1 MSNKAKEYILRIAC
15 RAPTPGNSAA
25 WEPPLL
31 NFGIGSKRSITLAF
45 VLTVV
50 GLFSLVGRTPAQGSS
65 LTFMVLGDTR
75 NDHIAHQSVVDKMLE
90 LGPPEFYLHA
100 GDFVDYGSDM
110 LQWNTFLEIEHD
122 LMQVSTLYPV
132 MGNHEMN
139 HQNYF
144 DALNPP
150 GRWYSFDSGDA
161 HFVCLQV
168 DGYGDYT
175 PGQPQY
181 NWLVSD
187 LAGTSKPWKFV
198 FFHIPPYSS
207 GGHGSDLN
215 VRQVLC
221 PLFEQ
226 YGVTIVFNGHDHG
239 YERSVANGVTYIVTG
254 GGGAPLYPKAND
266 NPASVYFASVHH
278 FVRITISGDTL
289 YGLAVEPD
297 GTEFDHF
304 TIVSG
309 ELAPTA
315 SLTPTVTDTPTDT
328 PTLTRTPTETPTA
341 TETATPTG
349 VPAGA
354 PGDYLIY
361 LPLIMK
367 EYQ

>member
-1 MSNKAKEYILRIAC
+1 MSER
-15 RAPTPGNSAA
+15 T
-25 WEPPLL
+25 
-31 NFGIGSKRSITLAF
+31 KRSITLAF

-75 NDHIAHQSVVDKMLE
+75 TGHAAHQSVVDKMLE
-90 LGPPEFYLHA
+90 LGPPPFYLHT
-100 GDFVDYGSDM
+100 GDLVDHGSDM
-110 LQWNTFLEIEHD
+110 LQWDKFLEIEHD
-122 LMQVSTLYPV
+122 LMRVSTLYPA
-132 MGNHEMN
+132 MGNHELD

-144 DALNPP
+144 DVLHPP
-150 GRWYSFDSGDA
+150 GPWYSFDSGDA

-181 NWLVSD
+181 EWLVSD

-215 VRQVLC
+215 VRQTLC

-226 YGVTIVFNGHDHG
+226 YGVTIVFNGHDHD

-254 GGGAPLYPKAND
+254 GGGAPLYPKVND
-266 NPASVYFASVHH
+266 NPAGVYFASVHH

-289 YGLAVEPD
+289 YGVAIEPD

-304 TIVSG
+304 TIVLG
-309 ELAPTA
+309 QLTPTA

-328 PTLTRTPTETPTA
+328 PTLTRTPTETATRTPTA
-341 TETATPTG
+341 TLTPTG
-349 VPAGA
+349 TPTATGTPAGA

-367 EYQ
+367 EYGSP

>member
-1 MSNKAKEYILRIAC
+1 MSKKAKR
-15 RAPTPGNSAA
+15 N
-25 WEPPLL
+25 
-31 NFGIGSKRSITLAF
+31 ITLALL
-45 VLTVV
+45 LTVV
-50 GLFSLVGRTPAQGSS
+50 GLFSLVGRTPAQGGS

-75 NDHIAHQSVVDKMLE
+75 TGHEAHQSVVDRMLE
-90 LGPPEFYLHA
+90 LGPPELYLHT
-100 GDFVDYGSDM
+100 GDLVENGSDM
-110 LQWNTFLEIEHD
+110 SQWETFLKIEHD
-122 LMQVSTLYPV
+122 LMQGSTLYPA

-144 DALNPP
+144 DVLNPP

-181 NWLVSD
+181 EWLVGD

-215 VRQVLC
+215 VRQTLG

-226 YGVTIVFNGHDHG
+226 YGVTIVFNGHNHD

-254 GGGAPLYPKAND
+254 GGGAPLYPKAHD
-266 NPASVYFASVHH
+266 NPASVYFASVYH
-278 FVRITISGDTL
+278 FVQITLSGDTL
-289 YGLAVEPD
+289 YGMAIKPD

-304 TIVSG
+304 TIVLG
-309 ELAPTA
+309 GA
-315 SLTPTVTDTPTDT
+315 TPTITETPTDT
-328 PTLTRTPTETPTA
+328 PTITRTPTETATRTPTA
-341 TETATPTG
+341 TLTPTAMG
-349 VPAGA
+349 IPAGG
-354 PGDYLIY
+354 PDDHFIY